1 MVPDRYVHII
11 LEYSHI
17 GNLSIGEVEAH
28 AERANATAA
37 YIPLGEDVLCQIAR
51 L

>member
-1 MVPDRYVHII
+1 MLPNRYVHII

-37 YIPLGEDVLCQIAR
+37 LNVQPQVVLV
-51 L
+51 